1 MRLKALLSALIV
13 VIFGLWASANI
24 AMAHVSE
31 QGIVL
36 LLPTNIYIVSGCL
49 AVIASMLLVTLL
61 PHDRVFSFF
70 KPIQIRLPSFD
81 AIFQNQLLKDLVS
94 IVALGIVLF
103 LTVIGVVGS
112 RDPLVNMLPLS
123 IWTFWWI
130 AIFMMHSVFGN
141 IWAWINPWTG
151 LYNQFLHHISLGVEL
166 PRKISRWP
174 AIVIFVAFYAFIIAD
189 IAPDDPARL
198 ANFVLGYVVFTFVG
212 MITFGAQSW
221 CRQVECFSIL
231 FSLLSQLSPVKIRA
245 DGNGW
250 QIGLPGWQ
258 ALQNRKI
265 FITEAFFLLSVL
277 GSGSFDGVNETFWWL
292 VQIDVNPLAFPGRSA
307 VVWQS
312 TSGIIAANLLLYGI
326 FAICIWS
333 GIKIVK
339 KLRLVKNDV
348 QDVDVTFIDLFSV
361 LAISVL
367 PIAAVYHASHYLTTL
382 MVNGQYLIA
391 ALSDPLG
398 TGSNYLGLEN
408 YQVTTGYLNDIASVK
423 RIWMTQASLVV
434 FGHIIAVLM
443 AHFVIAERFKTWKE
457 AAFFHIPIA
466 IFMATYTWFGL
477 WLLAAPKGA

>member
-1 MRLKALLSALIV
+1 MRFRALLSAFIV
-13 VIFGLWASANI
+13 AIFGLWASANF

-36 LLPTNIYIVSGCL
+36 LLPTNIYIISGCL

-70 KPIQIRLPSFD
+70 KPLQIRLPSFD
-81 AIFQNQLLKDLVS
+81 VIFQNQLLKDLMS
-94 IVALGIVLF
+94 IVVLGIVLF
-103 LTVIGVVGS
+103 LIVIGVVGS

-141 IWAWINPWTG
+141 IWAFINPWSG
-151 LYNQFLHHISLGVEL
+151 LYNRFLHRISLGVEL
-166 PRKISRWP
+166 PRQIGCWP

-198 ANFVLGYVVFTFVG
+198 SNFVLGYVVFTFVG
-212 MITFGAQSW
+212 MIVFGAESW
-221 CRQVECFSIL
+221 FKQVECFSIL
-231 FSLLSQLSPVKIRA
+231 FALLSKLSPVKILP
-245 DGNGW
+245 DGKGW

-258 ALQNRKI
+258 ALENRNI
-265 FITEAFFLLSVL
+265 SMAQAFFLLSVL

-312 TSGIIAANLLLYGI
+312 TLGIIGANLLLYLI
-326 FAICIWS
+326 FAICIWA
-333 GIKIVK
+333 GIKVVK
-339 KLRLVKNDV
+339 KLRSTDGDTQNIKI
-348 QDVDVTFIDLFSV
+348 TFIDLFSV

-398 TGSNYLGLEN
+398 NGSNYLGLEN
-408 YQVTTGYLNDIASVK
+408 YQVTTGYLNDVASVK
-423 RIWMTQASLVV
+423 RIWITQASLVV